1 MPPTQPAAPG
11 TAPSPKNYP
20 TQNITHAE
28 TEKPDGRCLRSWAL
42 DTEEVSNRQGDS
54 RSGDWSQQ
62 GSGGLEKSKLSGV
75 GGVGEGQIVKAHFP
89 WLRKIALYLVNWSY
103 SGVLCIH
110 SRDNFKF
117 FVC

>member
-20 TQNITHAE
+20 TQKITHAE

-62 GSGGLEKSKLSGV
+62 GSGLPYDSVRTHHLSG
-75 GGVGEGQIVKAHFP
+75 GATCDWWPRYGERRSGIFLLLPAESEG
-89 WLRKIALYLVNWSY
+89 LVQEA
-103 SGVLCIH
+103 
-110 SRDNFKF
+110 R
-117 FVC
+117 